1 MAEILRLDYTVNAFD
16 LASAGDISRDVGNQ
30 LRELHIPPETIR
42 RCSLALYE
50 GEINM
55 IVHANGGNVEVSVD
69 DNKTIVVTLRDTGNG
84 IENVEEAMGNGY
96 TTIPKDSTLHQKGIG
111 EGQGL
116 ANMSKYSDYI
126 YIQSEV
132 NVGTTVTMVFN

>member
-1 MAEILRLDYTVNAFD
+1 MAEILKLNYTVDAFD
-16 LASAGDISRDVGNQ
+16 LTSAGEISKDVSNQ
-30 LRELHIPPETIR
+30 LEALKVHPETIR

-55 IVHANGGNVEVSVD
+55 IVHANGGNLEVTVD
-69 DNKTIVVTLRDTGNG
+69 DTKTIVVTLKDAGQG
-84 IENVEEAMGNGY
+84 IENVEEAMSNGY
-96 TTIPKDSTLHQKGIG
+96 TTIPKDSKLHQKGIG

-116 ANMSKYSDYI
+116 SNMSKYSDYI

-132 NVGTTVTMVFN
+132 GVGTTVTMVFR

>member
-1 MAEILRLDYTVNAFD
+1 MADILRLNYTVDAFD
-16 LASAGDISRDVGNQ
+16 LSSAGEISKDVSNR
-30 LRELHIPPETIR
+30 LETLKVHPETIR

-69 DNKTIVVTLRDTGNG
+69 EDKTIIVTLKDTGNG

-116 ANMSKYSDYI
+116 SNMSKYSDYI

-132 NVGTTVTMVFN
+132 GVGTTVTMVFK